1 MSTNGK
7 TTSLTNG
14 EKTSLIHANSDHEER
29 NWGTK
34 DSLRT
39 ATHLLLYFQ
48 VFLLILFWATSGSE
62 LVTYGTGTQAY
73 NMFIGVEIMM

>member
-1 MSTNGK
+1 MSATK
-7 TTSLTNG
+7 G
-14 EKTSLIHANSDHEER
+14 ENTSLIHSNSGEHEER

>member
-1 MSTNGK
+1 MSAK
-7 TTSLTNG
+7 G
-14 EKTSLIHANSDHEER
+14 ENTSLIHSDAGEHQER

-48 VFLLILFWATSGSE
+48 VFLLVLFWATSGSE